1 MVAYAWLVP
10 FFPLAA
16 YLLLLVLGRRA
27 QEGVVATIGVTASL
41 ASFIMSFLILGD
53 VVTNGYKGAYA
64 FRWLTFG
71 DKSLTVGFEVTQ
83 LNAVMLVVVSF
94 VSTLVLLFSKGYM
107 HGDERFSVFYQY
119 LSLFVFSML
128 GLVISP
134 NLLQL
139 YVFWELVGLCS
150 FLLVGFWYFKPEA
163 AAAAKKS
170 FVVTRIGDVGL
181 FIGIILLF
189 LATGSFDYQGIFQ
202 FAGAV
207 AGTYDVPRQ
216 TAWIVGKT
224 LGLEP
229 QTLITLSAILIF
241 IGAIGK
247 SAQFPLHVWL
257 PDAMEGPTPVSAL
270 IHAATMVAAGVYLV
284 ARTFPLFEASPGAMM
299 VVAAIGGFTAIF
311 AAAIGLTQNDIKRVI
326 AYSTISQL
334 GYMMLALG
342 VSAYVASVFHLM
354 THAFFK
360 ALLFLA
366 AGSVIHAVHTQD
378 IREMGGLWKK
388 MPVTT
393 WTFLFGAL
401 ALAGIPPFAGF
412 WSKDEILTAA
422 FASGNTVLAVLA
434 TIAAFF
440 TAFYI
445 FRVFFLTFTG
455 EYRGSQSVH
464 PHENGPVMTIP
475 LVLLAIMAL
484 MIGFVNAP
492 FFGNAFGH
500 FLQGQQEFG
509 PHHPFSFPVAGLS
522 VLVGGAG
529 ILLAYLMYGKRSVNP
544 ENVARASG
552 PLYTLSYNKFFIDEI
567 YRLIIVGPVV
577 WIGKT
582 LNFIDR
588 WIVDGLVALVGQTT
602 FAASL
607 GLKYGQNGQIQTYGL
622 LASLGVLVL
631 VAASLYMGGVI
642 R

>member
-1 MVAYAWLVP
+1 MVAYSWLVP
-10 FFPLAA
+10 FFPLVA

-27 QEGVVATIGVTASL
+27 QEGIVAAISVIGSL
-41 ASFIMSFLILGD
+41 ASFVVSLLVMSD
-53 VVTNGYKGAYA
+53 VVANGYTGSYP
-64 FRWLTFG
+64 FRWLQFG
-71 DKSLTVGFEVTQ
+71 DTTLTVGFEVTQ
-83 LNAVMLVVVSF
+83 LNAIMLVVVTF

-119 LSLFVFSML
+119 LNLFVFSML

-189 LATGSFDYQGIFQ
+189 LATGTFEYQSIFE
-202 FAGAV
+202 FAKASAAAAPVEVMFGM
-207 AGTYDVPRQ
+207 T
-216 TAWIVGKT
+216 
-224 LGLEP
+224 P
-229 QTLITLSAILIF
+229 QSLITLSAILIF
-241 IGAIGK
+241 IGAVGK

-284 ARTFPLFEASPGAMM
+284 ARTFPLFAVSEGALM
-299 VVAAIGGFTAIF
+299 VVAVIGGVTAIF
-311 AAAIGLTQNDIKRVI
+311 AAIIGLTQNDIKRVV

-342 VSAYVASVFHLM
+342 LSAYVASVFHLM

-388 MPVTT
+388 MPITT

-401 ALAGIPPFAGF
+401 ALSGIPPFAGF

-422 FASGNTVLAVLA
+422 FASGNWVLAILA
-434 TIAAFF
+434 TLAAFF

-455 EYRGSQSVH
+455 EYRGNQSVH
-464 PHENGPVMTIP
+464 PHESGPVMTIP
-475 LVLLAIMAL
+475 LVLLAIMSL
-484 MIGFVNAP
+484 VIGFVNAP
-492 FFGNAFGH
+492 FLGHAFGH
-500 FLQGQQEFG
+500 FLQGDQTIGFV
-509 PHHPFSFPVAGLS
+509 PDFSFGIAGVS
-522 VLVGGAG
+522 VLVGIAG
-529 ILLAYLMYGKRSVNP
+529 ILLAYLMYGKRSIDA
-544 ENVARASG
+544 EKVARISG
-552 PLYTLSYNKFFIDEI
+552 PFYTLSYRKFFIDEI
-567 YRLIIVGPVV
+567 YHLLIVTPFV
-577 WIGKT
+577 WIGRI

-588 WIVDGLVALVGQTT
+588 WIVDGLV
-602 FAASL
+602 SL
-607 GLKYGQNGQIQTYGL
+607 AGYTAYQSSVGLKYGQNGQIQTYGL
-622 LASLGVLVL
+622 LTSLGVLAL
-631 VAASLYMGGVI
+631 VAVSLWMGGVI
-642 R
+642 Q